1 MFFYMSK
8 YVMKYLEVL
17 IIVIILHTSIFIYAE
32 DIGMN
37 FNLNAE
43 VAESLAILPFNCIQ
57 KEYPNKPDHV
67 NAGINDVK
75 PTKQLHPSF
84 YGCYDWHSSVHGH
97 WLLIYMLKNFPQLTI
112 ANNIINKLNEN
123 LTKENILKEIE
134 YINNEDRK
142 SFERPYG
149 WAWFLKLY
157 EEVYLWH
164 DENAKKWKESLE
176 PLAKE
181 IANRFLIYFPTQ
193 TYPIRSGIYSNSAFG
208 FAFALDYART
218 TGDDTLEQLIIE
230 RAYNYYIND
239 KNCPAGFEPGGND
252 FLSPCLIEAD
262 LMRRILAKEEFSK
275 WFHTFLPDIVK
286 GEPKALLTPAV
297 VGDRSDPQIVHLDG
311 LNLSRAWCMYSIG
324 TTLNDNDPVKNILLN
339 AAKTHAADA
348 LSNVASGFYE
358 GEHWLATFAAYM
370 LDVFNNQ

>member
-1 MFFYMSK
+1 
-8 YVMKYLEVL
+8 
-17 IIVIILHTSIFIYAE
+17 
-32 DIGMN
+32 MN

>member
-1 MFFYMSK
+1 
-8 YVMKYLEVL
+8 MKCLKVYSISIIIILL
-17 IIVIILHTSIFIYAE
+17 LPIIVHAK
-32 DIGMN
+32 DITMN
-37 FNLNAE
+37 FNLSTD
-43 VAESLAILPFNCIQ
+43 VAESLAILPLNCIQ

-67 NAGINDVK
+67 ITGINDVK
-75 PTKQLHPSF
+75 PIKQLHPSF

-97 WLLIYMLKNFPQLTI
+97 WLLIYMLKNFPQLAI
-112 ANNIINKLNEN
+112 ANNIVNRLNEN

-134 YINNEDRK
+134 YINNENRK

-149 WAWFLKLY
+149 WAWLLKLY

-164 DENAKKWKESLE
+164 NENAKKWGEALE

-181 IANRFLIYFPTQ
+181 IANRFITYFPTQ
-193 TYPIRSGIYSNSAFG
+193 TYPIRSGTHSNTAFG

-218 TGDDTLEQLIIE
+218 IGNNALEQLIIE
-230 RAYNYYIND
+230 KANNYYIND
-239 KNCPAGFEPGGND
+239 KNCPAEFEPGGND

-262 LMRRILAKEEFSK
+262 LMRRILSKEDFST
-275 WFHTFLPDIVK
+275 WFHAFLPDITK
-286 GEPKALLTPAV
+286 GEPQTLLTPAV
-297 VGDRSDPQIVHLDG
+297 VGNRSDPQIVHLDG

-324 TTLNDNDPVKNILLN
+324 SVLDNNDPAKNILLN
-339 AAKTHAADA
+339 AAKTHAAEA

-358 GEHWLATFAAYM
+358 GEHWLATFAVYM